1 MLKLSNYSYKKFNID
16 KSILHEVNGAL
27 FPFDKNLKSIGVN
40 LSGGADS
47 ALGTSILCS
56 LIEKYKTNTKITV
69 ITNVRVWKDRPW
81 QAPIAFDVYNK
92 IKEMFPNV
100 SFERVE
106 NYIAPELEDGTI
118 GKIKQ
123 LNKSGDRVIT
133 SSFNDYILYTR
144 KLEKVYAFITH
155 NPTDQKFTCD
165 YNDQPADRYWTEEKI
180 KTADFCPQIDTN
192 QNLIRPWMLLQKDF
206 IMDTY
211 IKYDWLDL
219 LNITRSCE
227 GNFENLNFKNY
238 DHGITSL
245 EVCGKCFWCAERQ
258 WAWEKANNEF

>member
-92 IKEMFPNV
+92 IREMFPNV
-100 SFERVE
+100 TFERVE

-123 LNKSGDRVIT
+123 LNKYRLIPTSG
-133 SSFNDYILYTR
+133 Y
-144 KLEKVYAFITH
+144 
-155 NPTDQKFTCD
+155 
-165 YNDQPADRYWTEEKI
+165 
-180 KTADFCPQIDTN
+180 
-192 QNLIRPWMLLQKDF
+192 
-206 IMDTY
+206 
-211 IKYDWLDL
+211 
-219 LNITRSCE
+219 
-227 GNFENLNFKNY
+227 
-238 DHGITSL
+238 
-245 EVCGKCFWCAERQ
+245 
-258 WAWEKANNEF
+258 